1 MIVSLS
7 HAEANL
13 DGVATSMDK
22 NTRSMQRGPVNG
34 NVRCRNFCCFILRS
48 RGCEYLLMKNYY
60 SFMFI
65 AFEVC
70 RSMMYVHRACS
81 LMLFN
86 PFTMVTLAERR

>member
-22 NTRSMQRGPVNG
+22 NTWSMQRGPVN
-34 NVRCRNFCCFILRS
+34 V
-48 RGCEYLLMKNYY
+48 
-60 SFMFI
+60 
-65 AFEVC
+65 FEVC
-70 RSMMYVHRACS
+70 RSVMYEHRGCS